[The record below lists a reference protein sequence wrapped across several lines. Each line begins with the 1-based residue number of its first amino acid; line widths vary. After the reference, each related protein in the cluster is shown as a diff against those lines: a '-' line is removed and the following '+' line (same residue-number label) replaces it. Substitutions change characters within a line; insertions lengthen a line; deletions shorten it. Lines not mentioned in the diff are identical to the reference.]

1 MKDAVHSGSVSIYLF
16 HKGNLLHI
24 LIGKLLELYIQ
35 ERPPMVAA
43 IFSVLNGFDKFQAW
57 FDRRFGWFFTN
68 GMKQVRAKRMHA
80 LKA

>member
-1 MKDAVHSGSVSIYLF
+1 MSASAPLF
-16 HKGNLLHI
+16 HEGELRHI
-24 LIGKLLELYIQ
+24 LISALLELYIQ

-43 IFSVLNGFDKFQAW
+43 IFSVLNGFDRFQAW

>member
-1 MKDAVHSGSVSIYLF
+1 
-16 HKGNLLHI
+16 
-24 LIGKLLELYIQ
+24 
-35 ERPPMVAA
+35 MVAA
-43 IFSVLNGFDKFQAW
+43 IFSVLNGFDRFQAW